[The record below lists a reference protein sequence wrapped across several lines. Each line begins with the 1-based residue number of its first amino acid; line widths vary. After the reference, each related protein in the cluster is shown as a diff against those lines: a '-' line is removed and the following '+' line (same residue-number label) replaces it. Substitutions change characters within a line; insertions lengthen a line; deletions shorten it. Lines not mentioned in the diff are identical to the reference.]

1 MDKVSSLQVRL
12 SEIINNKNKLLSQPY
27 SLEQSILITRLAI
40 EENEIKR
47 LLASYT
53 GVQKEKKGRQRYCG
67 ILLFRGKTF
76 IPFSH
81 VQFAILNSERELE
94 IIHLENSIIQ
104 DQFFMNGNQLQIK
117 LLDLLVMNGDASFR
131 DRTQQVSIL
140 KRENRRLI
148 EDKEIKKQKLDI
160 CRRKK
165 IFSQIEFNHT
175 YGYATPDACEFQME
189 ILENT
194 PVLTEQ
200 SEQVILSSY
209 PQKEIGNV
217 NQDAVNLKFVYK
229 K

>member
-1 MDKVSSLQVRL
+1 MDKVASLRVRL

-27 SLEQSILITRLAI
+27 SLEQSILITRLAV

-53 GVQKEKKGRQRYCG
+53 GLQKEQRERQRYCDL
-67 ILLFRGKTF
+67 LLFRDSAF
-76 IPFSH
+76 IPLGH
-81 VQFAILNSERELE
+81 VQYAILNSEREIE

-104 DQFFMNGNQLQIK
+104 NQFFMNGNQLQIR
-117 LLDLLVMNGDASFR
+117 LLDLLVMNGDISHH

-140 KRENRRLI
+140 ERENCRLT
-148 EDKEIKKQKLDI
+148 EDNEAKEKKLDI

-165 IFSQIEFNHT
+165 IISQIEFNHT
-175 YGYATPDACEFQME
+175 YGYATPDACEFQMN
-189 ILENT
+189 LLRNT

-200 SEQVILSSY
+200 SEQTILSSY

>member
-1 MDKVSSLQVRL
+1 MDKVASLRVRL

-53 GVQKEKKGRQRYCG
+53 GVQKEQRERQRYCDL
-67 ILLFRGKTF
+67 LLFRDSAF
-76 IPFSH
+76 IPLGH
-81 VQFAILNSERELE
+81 VQYAILNSEREIE

-104 DQFFMNGNQLQIK
+104 NQFFINGNQLQIR
-117 LLDLLVMNGDASFR
+117 LLDLLVMNGDISHH

-140 KRENRRLI
+140 ERENCRLT
-148 EDKEIKKQKLDI
+148 EDNEAKEKKLDI

-165 IFSQIEFNHT
+165 IISQIEFNHT
-175 YGYATPDACEFQME
+175 YGYATPDACEFQMN
-189 ILENT
+189 LLRNT

-200 SEQVILSSY
+200 SEQTILSSY
-209 PQKEIGNV
+209 PQKEV
-217 NQDAVNLKFVYK
+217 DDMNQNAVNLKLVYK

>member
-1 MDKVSSLQVRL
+1 MDKVASLRVRL
-12 SEIINNKNKLLSQPY
+12 SEIINNRNKLLSQSY
-27 SLEQSILITRLAI
+27 SLEQNILITRLAV

-53 GVQKEKKGRQRYCG
+53 GVQKEQRERQRYCDL
-67 ILLFRGKTF
+67 LLFRDSAF
-76 IPFSH
+76 IPLGH
-81 VQFAILNSERELE
+81 VQYAILNSERELE
-94 IIHLENSIIQ
+94 IIRLENSITQ

-117 LLDLLVMNGDASFR
+117 LLDLLVMNGDVSFR

-175 YGYATPDACEFQME
+175 YGYATPDACEFQMN
-189 ILENT
+189 LLRNT

-200 SEQVILSSY
+200 SEQTILSSY
-209 PQKEIGNV
+209 PQKEV
-217 NQDAVNLKFVYK
+217 DDMNQNAVNLKLVYK

>member
-53 GVQKEKKGRQRYCG
+53 GVQKEKKGRQRYCST
-67 ILLFRGKTF
+67 LLFRGKTF

-94 IIHLENSIIQ
+94 IIHLENSITQ

-117 LLDLLVMNGDASFR
+117 LLDLLVMNGDVSFR
-131 DRTQQVSIL
+131 DRTQQASIL

>member
-1 MDKVSSLQVRL
+1 MDKVASLRVRL
-12 SEIINNKNKLLSQPY
+12 SKIINNRNKLLSQPY
-27 SLEQSILITRLAI
+27 SLEQNILITRLAV

-53 GVQKEKKGRQRYCG
+53 GVQKEQRERQRYCDL
-67 ILLFRGKTF
+67 LLFRDSAF
-76 IPFSH
+76 IPLGH
-81 VQFAILNSERELE
+81 VQYAILNSEREIE

-104 DQFFMNGNQLQIK
+104 NQFFINGNQLQIR
-117 LLDLLVMNGDASFR
+117 LLDLLVMNGDVSFR

-140 KRENRRLI
+140 ERENCRLT

>member
-94 IIHLENSIIQ
+94 IIHLENSITQ

-117 LLDLLVMNGDASFR
+117 LLDLLVMNGDVSFR

-209 PQKEIGNV
+209 PQKKIGNV

>member
-1 MDKVSSLQVRL
+1 MDKVASLRVRL
-12 SEIINNKNKLLSQPY
+12 SEIINNRNKLLSQSY
-27 SLEQSILITRLAI
+27 SLEQNILITRLAV

-53 GVQKEKKGRQRYCG
+53 GVQKEQRERQRYCDL
-67 ILLFRGKTF
+67 LLFRDSAF
-76 IPFSH
+76 IPLGH
-81 VQFAILNSERELE
+81 VQYAILNSERELE
-94 IIHLENSIIQ
+94 IIRLENSITQ

-117 LLDLLVMNGDASFR
+117 LLDLLVMNGDVSFR

-175 YGYATPDACEFQME
+175 YGYATPDACEFQMN
-189 ILENT
+189 LLRNT

-217 NQDAVNLKFVYK
+217 NQNAVNLKLVYK

>member
-53 GVQKEKKGRQRYCG
+53 GVQKEKKGRQRYCST
-67 ILLFRGKTF
+67 LLFRGKTF

-94 IIHLENSIIQ
+94 IIHLENSITQ

-117 LLDLLVMNGDASFR
+117 LLDLLVMNGDVSFR

>member
-1 MDKVSSLQVRL
+1 MDKVASLRVRL
-12 SEIINNKNKLLSQPY
+12 SEIINNRNKLLSQSY
-27 SLEQSILITRLAI
+27 SLEQNILITRLAV

-53 GVQKEKKGRQRYCG
+53 GVQKEKKGRQRYCS

-94 IIHLENSIIQ
+94 IIRLENSITQ

-117 LLDLLVMNGDASFR
+117 LLDLLVMNGDVSFR

-217 NQDAVNLKFVYK
+217 NQNAVNLKLVYK

>member
-53 GVQKEKKGRQRYCG
+53 GVQKEKKGRQRYCS

-94 IIHLENSIIQ
+94 IIHLENSITQ

-117 LLDLLVMNGDASFR
+117 LLDLLVMNGDVSFR
-131 DRTQQVSIL
+131 DRTQQASIL

>member
-1 MDKVSSLQVRL
+1 MDKVASLRVRL
-12 SEIINNKNKLLSQPY
+12 SEIINNRNKLLSQPY
-27 SLEQSILITRLAI
+27 SLEQNILITRLAV

-53 GVQKEKKGRQRYCG
+53 GVQKEQRERQRYCDL
-67 ILLFRGKTF
+67 LLFRDSAF
-76 IPFSH
+76 IPLGH
-81 VQFAILNSERELE
+81 VQYAILNSEREIE
-94 IIHLENSIIQ
+94 IIHLENSITQ
-104 DQFFMNGNQLQIK
+104 DQFFMNGNQLQIR
-117 LLDLLVMNGDASFR
+117 LLDLLVMNGDISHH

-140 KRENRRLI
+140 ERENCRLT
-148 EDKEIKKQKLDI
+148 EDNEIKKQKLDI

>member
-1 MDKVSSLQVRL
+1 MDKVASLRIRL
-12 SEIINNKNKLLSQPY
+12 SEIINNRNKLLSQSY
-27 SLEQSILITRLAI
+27 SLEQNILITRLAV

-53 GVQKEKKGRQRYCG
+53 GVQKEQRERQRYCDL
-67 ILLFRGKTF
+67 LLFRDSAF
-76 IPFSH
+76 IPLGH
-81 VQFAILNSERELE
+81 VQYAILNSEREIE

-104 DQFFMNGNQLQIK
+104 NQFFINGNQLQIR
-117 LLDLLVMNGDASFR
+117 LLDLLVMNGDISHH

-140 KRENRRLI
+140 ERENCRLT
-148 EDKEIKKQKLDI
+148 EDNEAKEKKLDI

-165 IFSQIEFNHT
+165 IISQIEFNHT
-175 YGYATPDACEFQME
+175 YGYATPDACEFQMN
-189 ILENT
+189 LLRNT

>member
-1 MDKVSSLQVRL
+1 MDKVASLRVRL
-12 SEIINNKNKLLSQPY
+12 SEIINNRNKLLSQSY
-27 SLEQSILITRLAI
+27 SLEQNILITRLAV

-53 GVQKEKKGRQRYCG
+53 GVQKEQRERQRYCDL
-67 ILLFRGKTF
+67 LLFRDSAF
-76 IPFSH
+76 IPLGH
-81 VQFAILNSERELE
+81 VQYAILNSEREIE
-94 IIHLENSIIQ
+94 IIRLENSITQ

-117 LLDLLVMNGDASFR
+117 LLDLLVMNGDVSFR

-165 IFSQIEFNHT
+165 IISQIEFNHT
-175 YGYATPDACEFQME
+175 YGYATPDACEFQMN
-189 ILENT
+189 LLRNT

-217 NQDAVNLKFVYK
+217 NQNAVNLKLVYK

>member
-1 MDKVSSLQVRL
+1 MDKVASLRVRL
-12 SEIINNKNKLLSQPY
+12 SEIINNRNKLLSQSY
-27 SLEQSILITRLAI
+27 SLEQNILITRLAI

-53 GVQKEKKGRQRYCG
+53 GVQKEQRERQRYCDL
-67 ILLFRGKTF
+67 LLFRDSAF
-76 IPFSH
+76 IPLGH
-81 VQFAILNSERELE
+81 VQYAILNSEREIE

-104 DQFFMNGNQLQIK
+104 NQFFINGNQLQIR
-117 LLDLLVMNGDASFR
+117 LLDLLVMNGDISHH

-140 KRENRRLI
+140 ERENCRLT
-148 EDKEIKKQKLDI
+148 EDNEIKKQKLDI

-165 IFSQIEFNHT
+165 IISQIEFNHT
-175 YGYATPDACEFQME
+175 YGYATPDACEFQMN
-189 ILENT
+189 LLRNT

>member
-1 MDKVSSLQVRL
+1 M
-12 SEIINNKNKLLSQPY
+12 LSQPY

-53 GVQKEKKGRQRYCG
+53 GVQKEKKGRQRYCST
-67 ILLFRGKTF
+67 LLFRGKTF

-94 IIHLENSIIQ
+94 IIHLENSITQ

-117 LLDLLVMNGDASFR
+117 LLDLLVMNGDVSFR
-131 DRTQQVSIL
+131 DRTQQASIL

>member
-1 MDKVSSLQVRL
+1 MDKVASLRVRL
-12 SEIINNKNKLLSQPY
+12 SEIINNRNKLLSQSS
-27 SLEQSILITRLAI
+27 SLEQNILITRLAV

-53 GVQKEKKGRQRYCG
+53 GVQKEQRERQRYCDL
-67 ILLFRGKTF
+67 LLFRDSAF
-76 IPFSH
+76 IPLGH
-81 VQFAILNSERELE
+81 VQYAILNSEREIE
-94 IIHLENSIIQ
+94 IIRLENSIIQ
-104 DQFFMNGNQLQIK
+104 NQFFMNGNQLQIR
-117 LLDLLVMNGDASFR
+117 LLDLLVMNGDILHH

-140 KRENRRLI
+140 ERENCRLT
-148 EDKEIKKQKLDI
+148 EDNEAKEKKLDI

-165 IFSQIEFNHT
+165 IISQIEFNHT
-175 YGYATPDACEFQME
+175 YGYATPDACEFQMN
-189 ILENT
+189 LLRNT

>member
-1 MDKVSSLQVRL
+1 M
-12 SEIINNKNKLLSQPY
+12 LSQPY

-53 GVQKEKKGRQRYCG
+53 GVQKEKKGRQRYCS

-94 IIHLENSIIQ
+94 IIHLENSITQ

-117 LLDLLVMNGDASFR
+117 LLDLLVMNGDVSFR

>member
-1 MDKVSSLQVRL
+1 MDKVASLRVRL
-12 SEIINNKNKLLSQPY
+12 SEIINNRNKLLSQSY
-27 SLEQSILITRLAI
+27 SLEQSILITRLAV

-53 GVQKEKKGRQRYCG
+53 GVQKEQRERQRYCDL
-67 ILLFRGKTF
+67 LLFRDSAF
-76 IPFSH
+76 IPLGH
-81 VQFAILNSERELE
+81 VQYAILNSEREIE
-94 IIHLENSIIQ
+94 IIHLENSITQ

-117 LLDLLVMNGDASFR
+117 LLDLLVMNGDVSFR

-148 EDKEIKKQKLDI
+148 EDNEAKEKKLDI

>member
-1 MDKVSSLQVRL
+1 MDKVASLRVRL

-27 SLEQSILITRLAI
+27 SLEQNILITRLAV

-53 GVQKEKKGRQRYCG
+53 GVQKEQRERQRYCDL
-67 ILLFRGKTF
+67 LLFRDSAF
-76 IPFSH
+76 IPLGH
-81 VQFAILNSERELE
+81 VQYAILNSEREIE

-104 DQFFMNGNQLQIK
+104 NQFFINGNQLQIR
-117 LLDLLVMNGDASFR
+117 LLDLLVMNGDISHH

-140 KRENRRLI
+140 ERENCRLT

-175 YGYATPDACEFQME
+175 YGYATPDACEFQMN
-189 ILENT
+189 LLRNT

-200 SEQVILSSY
+200 SEQTILSSY
-209 PQKEIGNV
+209 PQKEV
-217 NQDAVNLKFVYK
+217 DDMNQNAVNLKLSL
-229 K
+229 

>member
-1 MDKVSSLQVRL
+1 MDKVASLRVRL
-12 SEIINNKNKLLSQPY
+12 SEIINNRNKLLSQSY
-27 SLEQSILITRLAI
+27 SLEQNILITRLAV

-53 GVQKEKKGRQRYCG
+53 GVQKEQRERQRYCDL
-67 ILLFRGKTF
+67 LLFRDSAF
-76 IPFSH
+76 IPLGH
-81 VQFAILNSERELE
+81 VQYAILNSEREIE

-104 DQFFMNGNQLQIK
+104 NQFFINGNQLQIR
-117 LLDLLVMNGDASFR
+117 LLDLLVMNGDISHH

-140 KRENRRLI
+140 ERENCRLT
-148 EDKEIKKQKLDI
+148 EDNEAKEKKLDI

-165 IFSQIEFNHT
+165 IISQIEFNHT
-175 YGYATPDACEFQME
+175 YGYATPDACEFQMN
-189 ILENT
+189 LLRNT

>member
-1 MDKVSSLQVRL
+1 MDKVASLRVRL
-12 SEIINNKNKLLSQPY
+12 SEIINNRNKLLSQSY
-27 SLEQSILITRLAI
+27 SLEQNILITRLAV

-53 GVQKEKKGRQRYCG
+53 GVQKEQRERQRYCDL
-67 ILLFRGKTF
+67 LLFRDSAF
-76 IPFSH
+76 IPLGH
-81 VQFAILNSERELE
+81 VQYAILNSEREIE
-94 IIHLENSIIQ
+94 IIRLENSITQ

-117 LLDLLVMNGDASFR
+117 LLDLLVMNGDVSFR

>member
-1 MDKVSSLQVRL
+1 M
-12 SEIINNKNKLLSQPY
+12 
-27 SLEQSILITRLAI
+27 
-40 EENEIKR
+40 
-47 LLASYT
+47 
-53 GVQKEKKGRQRYCG
+53 
-67 ILLFRGKTF
+67 
-76 IPFSH
+76 
-81 VQFAILNSERELE
+81 QFAILNSERELG
-94 IIHLENSIIQ
+94 IIHLENSITQ

-117 LLDLLVMNGDASFR
+117 LLDLLVMNGDVSFR

-209 PQKEIGNV
+209 PQKKIGNV

>member
-94 IIHLENSIIQ
+94 IIHLENSITQ

-117 LLDLLVMNGDASFR
+117 LLDLLVMNGDVSFR
-131 DRTQQVSIL
+131 DRTQQASIL

-175 YGYATPDACEFQME
+175 YGYATPDACEFQMG

>member
-1 MDKVSSLQVRL
+1 MDKVASLRVRL

-27 SLEQSILITRLAI
+27 SLEQNILITRLAV

-53 GVQKEKKGRQRYCG
+53 GVQKEQRERQRYCDL
-67 ILLFRGKTF
+67 LLFRDSAF
-76 IPFSH
+76 IPLGH

-94 IIHLENSIIQ
+94 IIRLENSITQ

-117 LLDLLVMNGDASFR
+117 LLDLLVMNGDVSFR

-140 KRENRRLI
+140 KRENRRLT

-175 YGYATPDACEFQME
+175 YGYATPDACEFQMN
-189 ILENT
+189 LLRNT

-200 SEQVILSSY
+200 SEQTILSSY
-209 PQKEIGNV
+209 PQKEV
-217 NQDAVNLKFVYK
+217 DDMNQNAVNLKLVYK

>member
-1 MDKVSSLQVRL
+1 MDKVASLRVRL
-12 SEIINNKNKLLSQPY
+12 SEIINNRNKLLSQSY
-27 SLEQSILITRLAI
+27 SLEQNILITRLAV

-53 GVQKEKKGRQRYCG
+53 GVQKEQRERQRYCDL
-67 ILLFRGKTF
+67 LLFRDSAF
-76 IPFSH
+76 IPLGH

-94 IIHLENSIIQ
+94 IIRLENSITQ

-117 LLDLLVMNGDASFR
+117 LLDLLVMNGDISHH

-140 KRENRRLI
+140 ERENCRLT
-148 EDKEIKKQKLDI
+148 EDNEAKEKKLDI

-165 IFSQIEFNHT
+165 IISQIEFNHT
-175 YGYATPDACEFQME
+175 YGYATPDACEFQMN
-189 ILENT
+189 LLRNT

-200 SEQVILSSY
+200 SEQTILSSY
-209 PQKEIGNV
+209 PQKEV
-217 NQDAVNLKFVYK
+217 DDMNQNAVNLKLVYK

>member
-27 SLEQSILITRLAI
+27 SLEQSILITRLTI

-53 GVQKEKKGRQRYCG
+53 GVQKEKKGRQRYCS

-94 IIHLENSIIQ
+94 IIHLENSITQ

-117 LLDLLVMNGDASFR
+117 LLDLLVMNGDVSFR

>member
-53 GVQKEKKGRQRYCG
+53 GVQKEKKGRQRYCS

-94 IIHLENSIIQ
+94 IIHLENSITQ

-117 LLDLLVMNGDASFR
+117 LLDLLVMNGDVSFR

-194 PVLTEQ
+194 PFLTDQ

>member
-1 MDKVSSLQVRL
+1 MDKVASLRVRL
-12 SEIINNKNKLLSQPY
+12 SEIINNRNKLLSQPY

-53 GVQKEKKGRQRYCG
+53 GVQKEKKGRQRYCS

-81 VQFAILNSERELE
+81 VQFAILNSEREIE
-94 IIHLENSIIQ
+94 IIRLENSITQ
-104 DQFFMNGNQLQIK
+104 DPFFMNGNQLQIK
-117 LLDLLVMNGDASFR
+117 LLDLLVMNGDVSFR

>member
-1 MDKVSSLQVRL
+1 MDKVASLRVRL

-27 SLEQSILITRLAI
+27 SLEQNILITRLAI

-53 GVQKEKKGRQRYCG
+53 GVQKEQRERQRYCDL
-67 ILLFRGKTF
+67 LLFRDSAF
-76 IPFSH
+76 IPLGH
-81 VQFAILNSERELE
+81 VQYAILNSERELE
-94 IIHLENSIIQ
+94 IIRLENSITQ

-117 LLDLLVMNGDASFR
+117 LLDLLVMNGDVSFR

>member
-53 GVQKEKKGRQRYCG
+53 GVQKEKKGRQRYCS

-94 IIHLENSIIQ
+94 IIHLENSITQ

-117 LLDLLVMNGDASFR
+117 LLDLLVMNGDVSFR
-131 DRTQQVSIL
+131 DRTQQASIL

-209 PQKEIGNV
+209 PQKKLVI
-217 NQDAVNLKFVYK
+217 
-229 K
+229 

>member
-1 MDKVSSLQVRL
+1 MDKVASLRVRL
-12 SEIINNKNKLLSQPY
+12 SEIINNRNKLLSQPY

-53 GVQKEKKGRQRYCG
+53 GVQKEKKGRQRYCS

-94 IIHLENSIIQ
+94 IIRLENSITQ

-117 LLDLLVMNGDASFR
+117 LLDLLVMNGDVSFR

-140 KRENRRLI
+140 ERENCRLT
-148 EDKEIKKQKLDI
+148 EDNEAKEKKLDI

>member
-1 MDKVSSLQVRL
+1 MDKVASLRVRL

-27 SLEQSILITRLAI
+27 SLEQNILITRLAV

-53 GVQKEKKGRQRYCG
+53 GVQKEQRERQRYCDL
-67 ILLFRGKTF
+67 LLFRDSAF
-76 IPFSH
+76 IPLGH
-81 VQFAILNSERELE
+81 VQYAILNSEREIE

-104 DQFFMNGNQLQIK
+104 NQFFINGNQLQIR
-117 LLDLLVMNGDASFR
+117 LLDLLVMNGDISHH

-175 YGYATPDACEFQME
+175 YGYATPDACEFQMN
-189 ILENT
+189 LLRNT

-200 SEQVILSSY
+200 SEQTILSSY
-209 PQKEIGNV
+209 PQKEV
-217 NQDAVNLKFVYK
+217 DDMNQNAVNLKLVYK